1 MATHFITF
9 GHIVIAGIT
18 FGTMVLVV
26 IQSTIFTVATVF
38 AYITHASRTAEACV
52 AKFVFASIEAAFTVN
67 AMCFHL
73 PVAFFAGKTIF
84 AYKFAE
90 ETALTALKAMIK
102 IVNIAILTSHAV
114 LAPDSFIEKA
124 CFTFATV
131 RCVKA
136 IIVCA

>member
-1 MATHFITF
+1 MTTHFITF

-18 FGTMVLVV
+18 FGTMVLIV

-38 AYITHASRTAEACV
+38 ADITHAARTAEACV
-52 AKFVFASIEAAFTVN
+52 AQFIFTSVEAVFTVN

-73 PVAFFAGKTIF
+73 PETFFAGKTVL

-114 LAPDSFIEKA
+114 LAPDFVDKA
-124 CFTFATV
+124 CFTFAAM
-131 RCVKA
+131 CFIKA

>member
-1 MATHFITF
+1 MTAYFVTLF
-9 GHIVIAGIT
+9 HIVIAGIT
-18 FGTMVLVV
+18 FGTMMLVV
-26 IQSTIFTVATVF
+26 VKSAIFTVATVF

-84 AYKFAE
+84 AYNFAE

-114 LAPDSFIEKA
+114 LAPDSFA
-124 CFTFATV
+124 
-131 RCVKA
+131 
-136 IIVCA
+136 

>member
-1 MATHFITF
+1 MTAYFVTLF
-9 GHIVIAGIT
+9 HIVIAGIT
-18 FGTMVLVV
+18 FRTMMLVV
-26 IQSTIFTVATVF
+26 VKSAIFTVATVF
-38 AYITHASRTAEACV
+38 AYITHAARTTEACV

-73 PVAFFAGKTIF
+73 PETFFAGKTVF
-84 AYKFAE
+84 AYKFTE

-114 LAPDSFIEKA
+114 LAPYCFVEKA
-124 CFTFATV
+124 PITFAAM
-131 RCVKA
+131 CCIKA

>member
-1 MATHFITF
+1 MTAYFVTLFH
-9 GHIVIAGIT
+9 VVVAGIT

-26 IQSTIFTVATVF
+26 VKSAIFTVATVF

-84 AYKFAE
+84 AYNFAE
-90 ETALTALKAMIK
+90 ETTLTALKAMIK

-114 LAPDSFIEKA
+114 LAPDSFVEKA

-131 RCVKA
+131 RCFKA
-136 IIVCA
+136 IIICA